1 VTTDDA
7 GDFELSSNSYGKSRI
22 RLVTVRRRPE
32 AHDIRDL
39 TVDVT
44 LEGDFEAVH
53 TEGDNANVI
62 ATDTVKNTVYAF
74 AKDHLAGAPEVL
86 GLALGRHFA
95 AYPQVELATITLRQ
109 HAWARIPAGG
119 RDAPD
124 AFVRSGE
131 STRIAT
137 VAVGRAGSKRA
148 EATARGQSS
157 EPGEPADGAAT
168 SAGGLVASIEAGIED
183 LTVMKTA
190 KSAFVG
196 FDRDRFTTLAD
207 ADDRLMATRITATW
221 GYAGGAPETS
231 FRFDT
236 AFDRLRATLLA
247 VFADHFSPSVQAS
260 VWIMGKA
267 MLEAE
272 QSIQW
277 VRMVLPN
284 LHHWTVDLARFGLE
298 NPGEV
303 FVATTEPHGL
313 IDATIRRR

>member
-1 VTTDDA
+1 MTSDDST
-7 GDFELSSNSYGKSRI
+7 GFELSSSSYGKSRI
-22 RLVTVRRRPE
+22 RLVTVRRRAE
-32 AHDIRDL
+32 AHDVRDL
-39 TVDVT
+39 TLDVA

-53 TEGDNANVI
+53 TQGDNANVI
-62 ATDTVKNTVYAF
+62 ATDTVKNTVYAL

-95 AYPQVELATITLRQ
+95 AYPQVERATITLRQ
-109 HAWARIPAGG
+109 HPWSRIPAGG

-137 VAVGRAGSKRA
+137 ISVGRSGPPGAGA
-148 EATARGQSS
+148 AAA
-157 EPGEPADGAAT
+157 EPGDGTVTEAA
-168 SAGGLVASIEAGIED
+168 GLVATVEAGIED
-183 LTVMKTA
+183 LTVLKTA
-190 KSAFVG
+190 KSAFTG

-207 ADDRLMATRITATW
+207 ADDRLMATRLTATW

-236 AFDRLRATLLA
+236 AFDRLRSTLLA

-260 VWIMGKA
+260 IWIMGKA

-272 QSIQW
+272 PSVEW
-277 VRMVLPN
+277 VRMILPN

-313 IDATIRRR
+313 IDATVRRR